1 MPKLPVTLPTS
12 TGPALTLV
20 PFATATVTMGPNGTP
35 KSVESSTVPTT
46 INIQP
51 MISKPT
57 SVSPVSNLL
66 NNNTTTVPTSVAS
79 GNTPSGGGGSGGSY
93 NGPSSGAVTLITNN
107 NQTDYFRNCN
117 VPNLINKWRRR
128 HTWLF
133 LKEGKMF
140 CQVWRLFLFYLF
152 LFALRGN
159 IVIEIFEKIF
169 F

>member
-1 MPKLPVTLPTS
+1 MSDVQSMPKLPVTLPTS

-20 PFATATVTMGPNGTP
+20 PFATVTVPSS
-35 KSVESSTVPTT
+35 KSSTSISMSSANSENIPT

-66 NNNTTTVPTSVAS
+66 NNNSTINTSA
-79 GNTPSGGGGSGGSY
+79 GIPSNNVGGFTGGG
-93 NGPSSGAVTLITNN
+93 NPVALITNN

-128 HTWLF
+128 HTWIF

-140 CQVWRLFLFYLF
+140 CQVWTFYFLTFFRALFLC
-152 LFALRGN
+152 
-159 IVIEIFEKIF
+159 
-169 F
+169 